1 MFDRYILPVL
11 IVVAGLIVYNMIAK
25 KLLKLDTFDDSYEVT
40 PDGRV
45 VNMAA

>member
-11 IVVAGLIVYNMIAK
+11 IVVAGLVVYNMVFK
-25 KLLKLDTFDDSYEVT
+25 KLLKLDTYDDSYEVT
-40 PDGRV
+40 KDGRV